1 MQSPVFLFLPM
12 LLNFFCEVEASPFLS
27 PVVSNFP
34 EVLYFL
40 GNLKLCCPEA

>member
-1 MQSPVFLFLPM
+1 MKSPVFLFLPM
-12 LLNFFCEVEASPFLS
+12 LLNFFEVEASPFLS

-34 EVLYFL
+34 EVLCIL